1 MIKGIPDAVR
11 GQAWQVISG
20 SRDEMKANLSLYQRV
35 ALLGGSDQEDQ
46 VIKDLNR
53 TFPKHHQFV
62 SRDGMGQQS
71 LFNILKAH
79 VVFSPNVGYCQGMG
93 FPASL
98 LLFYMTEEEAF
109 WLLKKLIYDYKLGTL
124 YMPGLPG
131 YQRACFVFDQ
141 LLKEHMPQLHGHLD
155 SMGIMPILYLTQWFM
170 TMFVYY
176 TPSAMPFDL
185 VLRIWDIFI
194 ISKGSWKIIYR
205 VALMIHKLLESKLLA
220 LPPDAVS

>member
-1 MIKGIPDAVR
+1 MLGWKGEE
-11 GQAWQVISG
+11 GCYWKEEEGCYWQLSRCPAQRPRATG
-20 SRDEMKANLSLYQRV
+20 RDEMKANLSLYQRV

-98 LLFYMTEEEAF
+98 LLFYMTEE
-109 WLLKKLIYDYKLGTL
+109 
-124 YMPGLPG
+124 
-131 YQRACFVFDQ
+131 
-141 LLKEHMPQLHGHLD
+141 
-155 SMGIMPILYLTQWFM
+155 
-170 TMFVYY
+170 
-176 TPSAMPFDL
+176 
-185 VLRIWDIFI
+185 
-194 ISKGSWKIIYR
+194 
-205 VALMIHKLLESKLLA
+205 
-220 LPPDAVS
+220 